1 MTTQG
6 TALRQ
11 ALATIIAQR
20 NLAPNTTLSAASL
33 SAAPSITVNST
44 NGFVDGGLLRWVDG
58 TTEKPIMIDT
68 VDPVAKTITFD
79 VTHSLGPLQF
89 PHALGAM
96 MATNITTGFPTEV
109 STMITNSG
117 RAVWALPMLDK
128 HKDPL
133 VLNHSSWQ
141 PEMKLSIGHLLP
153 ILQGQN
159 VPLNQQLFTEQQ
171 TDQADA
177 DMEALMQFL
186 QANDR
191 IPLNGAPMVQFIGKF
206 EQSFRGNVQDYK
218 VPVWETWTDIT
229 VSNFPEV
236 FPPV

>member
-20 NLAPNTTLSAASL
+20 NLAPNVTLTAASL
-33 SAAPSITVNST
+33 VAAPSITVSST
-44 NGFVDGGLLRWVDG
+44 AGFVDGGLLRWVDG
-58 TTEKPIMIDT
+58 TNEKPIMIDT
-68 VDPVAKTITFD
+68 VVGNVINLD
-79 VTHSLGPLQF
+79 VPHSLGPLQF

-96 MATNITTGFPTEV
+96 VATNITTGFPTEV

-133 VLNHSSWQ
+133 VSNHSTWQ

-171 TDQADA
+171 TDQADT
-177 DMEALMQFL
+177 DTEALMQFL
-186 QANDR
+186 QANDH
-191 IPLNGAPMVQFIGKF
+191 IPVNGAPMVQFIGKF

-218 VPVWETWTDIT
+218 VPVWETWTDVT